1 MTMTQARTA
10 RGGPLD
16 QVTLHHV
23 ASMADLEEFRRWAGE
38 RRPLLCVDTESAGLR
53 WHADRHRMTQ
63 LGDLWDGWAFR
74 YDWLGAA
81 HELLR
86 KYTGR
91 IGLFNAPYDSLV
103 LGHHHNLWLNWAQID
118 DAQLAGHLFDSAPLR
133 LPNPLA
139 LKPRAAF
146 DIDPT
151 AMAWQKGLDEAM
163 KAQKWSYATVPDD
176 FPLYWQ
182 YGAGDPVLTCWLLH
196 KFLPEVRGRFSHA
209 YDLELGYAR
218 LCAKMMH
225 AGMMID
231 IPYITHWSDQISMFA
246 EQAMAWLAA
255 YGVTSVD
262 SNDSVGEAL
271 IRAGIKVYRT
281 PTGKPRIDKES
292 MEEYQLANPEAAPL
306 ISTLRNAKK
315 AQQVVSRH
323 LNKFLSMADAQAVIH
338 YAIHSIGAYHTSR
351 SSVTEPAM
359 QTFDR
364 DFPVIRG
371 SFIPRPGHVFV
382 SWDAD
387 QIEARLAAHFSGDK
401 QMIADFAYCDAH
413 DLSFF
418 LLNAQ
423 SIYHQDIT
431 KKDPRYTTTKNTFYG
446 MTYGSGPETA
456 AITAGVPLAQIV
468 PIYEGFKRRY
478 RQLNLNSLELVES
491 QKRPGHRPRV
501 ETMWGRRLYAD
512 KAYALIDYRIQGSA
526 AEILKNGALLMDAAG
541 LGDMLRLTIHDEL
554 LAEVPIE
561 QAEEVLRLGTEIL
574 TDREHYRV
582 PITWSGSILP
592 KRWVKT

>member
-1 MTMTQARTA
+1 
-10 RGGPLD
+10 
-16 QVTLHHV
+16 
-23 ASMADLEEFRRWAGE
+23 
-38 RRPLLCVDTESAGLR
+38 
-53 WHADRHRMTQ
+53 
-63 LGDLWDGWAFR
+63 
-74 YDWLGAA
+74 
-81 HELLR
+81 
-86 KYTGR
+86 
-91 IGLFNAPYDSLV
+91 
-103 LGHHHNLWLNWAQID
+103 
-118 DAQLAGHLFDSAPLR
+118 
-133 LPNPLA
+133 
-139 LKPRAAF
+139 
-146 DIDPT
+146 
-151 AMAWQKGLDEAM
+151 MAWQKGLDEAM

-218 LCAKMMH
+218 LCAKM
-225 AGMMID
+225 
-231 IPYITHWSDQISMFA
+231 
-246 EQAMAWLAA
+246 
-255 YGVTSVD
+255 
-262 SNDSVGEAL
+262 

-413 DLSFF
+413 DL
-418 LLNAQ
+418 
-423 SIYHQDIT
+423 
-431 KKDPRYTTTKNTFYG
+431 
-446 MTYGSGPETA
+446 
-456 AITAGVPLAQIV
+456 
-468 PIYEGFKRRY
+468 
-478 RQLNLNSLELVES
+478 
-491 QKRPGHRPRV
+491 
-501 ETMWGRRLYAD
+501 
-512 KAYALIDYRIQGSA
+512 
-526 AEILKNGALLMDAAG
+526 
-541 LGDMLRLTIHDEL
+541 
-554 LAEVPIE
+554 
-561 QAEEVLRLGTEIL
+561 
-574 TDREHYRV
+574 
-582 PITWSGSILP
+582 
-592 KRWVKT
+592 